1 MVPKHEK
8 KGRQKQF
15 DSLTLEKIELAR
27 KHYLQPNEKLK
38 TAYEKLDKLCAVEGL
53 QTPTFAAFKWYI
65 YQNTTGAEF
74 AEKRGRKYYKSH
86 FKSSLASFQGAIMP
100 MQVLEIDNSELDV
113 LQVDSEE
120 RELLKAP
127 DLTSAIDNYS
137 RMIAGTEISFFSCS
151 SRSVLEVLVQSIL
164 PKDNYCQTYNTDQE
178 WPIQGFPVVIL
189 VDNGMDFRSKAVQ
202 EFCRKYD
209 IIIEYVPLRNPQYK
223 AFIEQWFNVLHKAL
237 ESEEVPGTRP
247 ILRKRLENPDLKP
260 EADAVFTLQESETWL
275 YKWIINEYHFDNS
288 YDDHVL
294 APYLKL
300 VDAQE
305 GRTPLIL
312 PLPREP
318 PTNKREIEL
327 LHLATLTTESRQLGA
342 AGVVWEHLKYN
353 NEELALLFKR
363 VGEKQEVKILLDTRD
378 IRNIW
383 VVDPITEKP
392 IKVGLASGWAQKIA
406 NIYGDTPINASA
418 WKKQVAQIKEITK
431 ERITP
436 FLYGKMESKLQRKEL
451 IKSSKKTTKFIRKE
465 REQQKE
471 AIRKGIINKV
481 LDNKDSDSIITNFT
495 QSKEIEIE
503 SNQTNE
509 FQQIDW
515 SKIVPTGKRTR
526 KAY

>member
-1 MVPKHEK
+1 
-8 KGRQKQF
+8 
-15 DSLTLEKIELAR
+15 
-27 KHYLQPNEKLK
+27 
-38 TAYEKLDKLCAVEGL
+38 
-53 QTPTFAAFKWYI
+53 
-65 YQNTTGAEF
+65 
-74 AEKRGRKYYKSH
+74 
-86 FKSSLASFQGAIMP
+86 MP